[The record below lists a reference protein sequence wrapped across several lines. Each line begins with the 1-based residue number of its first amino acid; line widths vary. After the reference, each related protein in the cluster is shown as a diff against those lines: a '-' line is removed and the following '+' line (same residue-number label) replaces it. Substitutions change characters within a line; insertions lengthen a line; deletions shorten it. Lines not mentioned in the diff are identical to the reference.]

1 MDKIKFVIEELNQ
14 SPFNENLNLIAYD
27 NLQSEQRLNV
37 LIKILN
43 IIDPKL
49 KLSQIQAG
57 NVEEIISSI
66 LEMLRIFEYNPPIND
81 PAQFRKSLILADKDL
96 LTDIFQWILQR
107 LSLLKKRAYLAKFL
121 VKIELSPEVEGD
133 QDVSSL
139 YNQYLNLIEEFKKI
153 HSTYEMQKKSVD
165 SIIELQRDI
174 KSMELEK
181 DQIRGKLE
189 IVKRRINLDSNEPST
204 LIEQNKLQSVRDLV
218 LAKNENEILERQSA
232 KQLEKIEN
240 LRKQIESQQAQLNE
254 INLEYWNESTRSPEV
269 LLFRFKDEIEIKQN
283 LAKDVL
289 PNELSDLRRLTREL
303 ENVSNQSDLDSKDKL
318 AKNLAQIQALSNEIN
333 ELMEKK
339 LLNKQTED
347 DRLSHYRQNVLIRS
361 TSVSPLFRFVFN
373 FVFFY
378 SLVF

>member
-1 MDKIKFVIEELNQ
+1 
-14 SPFNENLNLIAYD
+14 
-27 NLQSEQRLNV
+27 
-37 LIKILN
+37 
-43 IIDPKL
+43 
-49 KLSQIQAG
+49 
-57 NVEEIISSI
+57 
-66 LEMLRIFEYNPPIND
+66 
-81 PAQFRKSLILADKDL
+81 
-96 LTDIFQWILQR
+96 
-107 LSLLKKRAYLAKFL
+107 
-121 VKIELSPEVEGD
+121 
-133 QDVSSL
+133 
-139 YNQYLNLIEEFKKI
+139 
-153 HSTYEMQKKSVD
+153 MQKKSVD

-218 LAKNENEILERQSA
+218 LAKHENEILERQSA

-240 LRKQIESQQAQLNE
+240 LRKQIELQQAQLNE

-373 FVFFY
+373 FFF
-378 SLVF
+378 F